1 MSHRKS
7 PANSNL
13 RYLCHRLPI
22 KIKFIIRPLIINFR
36 VHSHLP
42 DTK

>member
-7 PANSNL
+7 PVNPNP
-13 RYLCHRLPI
+13 RYLCHRLPKQI
-22 KIKFIIRPLIINFR
+22 TFIIRPLIIHFR

-42 DTK
+42 DTE